1 MEIIGFQA
9 HGFVIID
16 LVPAEESQTA
26 RHIEDSLR
34 DAINAENSN
43 LFCEKYRCET
53 KDALICV
60 FDRIKKRLTD
70 KGEISYI
77 HIEGHASKESV
88 NLPNY
93 TSVPWSEIFEYFREI
108 NILSKNN
115 LFFSSG
121 ACQSAYAYKSATITK
136 PSPVFGMLAPKQVV
150 KAGSVRDGYV
160 AFYKSLIVNES
171 FNDAFNAFSDATNSN
186 QYALIFSQTFFKIA
200 AYKYIRQYCMG
211 KGRKER
217 LEDVVTQAINSIDV
231 QLKTARSLLKN
242 ELKKSQASSLKK
254 YYDTFMMI
262 DIYPENS
269 SRFGFDAVQF
279 ERKIKSSE
287 LKIN

>member
-1 MEIIGFQA
+1 
-9 HGFVIID
+9 
-16 LVPAEESQTA
+16 
-26 RHIEDSLR
+26 
-34 DAINAENSN
+34 
-43 LFCEKYRCET
+43 
-53 KDALICV
+53 
-60 FDRIKKRLTD
+60 
-70 KGEISYI
+70 
-77 HIEGHASKESV
+77 
-88 NLPNY
+88 
-93 TSVPWSEIFEYFREI
+93 
-108 NILSKNN
+108 
-115 LFFSSG
+115 
-121 ACQSAYAYKSATITK
+121 
-136 PSPVFGMLAPKQVV
+136 
-150 KAGSVRDGYV
+150 
-160 AFYKSLIVNES
+160 
-171 FNDAFNAFSDATNSN
+171 
-186 QYALIFSQTFFKIA
+186 
-200 AYKYIRQYCMG
+200 MG